1 MNKTIVA
8 SIIALT
14 MGAGGAT
21 AAAQLEGVGHA
32 MKDAGQATVNAGKK
46 AGTAVK
52 HTTKK
57 AVGTTGTETKKSAT
71 KAKSTAKSMR
81 CADGTHQTAK
91 VGCAHHG
98 GVAKK

>member
-8 SIIALT
+8 SFIALT
-14 MGAGGAT
+14 MGLGGAA

-32 MKDAGQATVNAGKK
+32 MKNAGQATVNTGKK
-46 AGTAVK
+46 ATNTVK

-57 AVGTTGTETKKSAT
+57 AVGTTGSETKKSAT
-71 KAKSTAKSMR
+71 KAKSSARSLR

-91 VGCAHHG
+91 IGCAHHG

>member
-8 SIIALT
+8 SFIALT
-14 MGAGGAT
+14 MGLGGAA

-32 MKDAGQATVNAGKK
+32 MKNAGQATVNTGKK
-46 AGTAVK
+46 ATNTVK

-57 AVGTTGTETKKSAT
+57 AVGTTGSETKKSAT
-71 KAKSTAKSMR
+71 KAKSSARSMR

-91 VGCAHHG
+91 IGCAHHG